1 MYPRVR
7 VRKQEQEDDTESE
20 IFPLEINGDSKFLK
34 VLESL
39 SVLACFSP
47 EKENQSDSPALI
59 ARITQPYVPNLTTE
73 PVSASKAND
82 GMFGSRKKANNEKS
96 LALRKCNSEPRKPIQ
111 FQTKAKA
118 SASESSQAK
127 AKAESSPNMRRGS
140 SKGISRIGSSKFH
153 VQKPS

>member
-47 EKENQSDSPALI
+47 G
-59 ARITQPYVPNLTTE
+59 TV
-73 PVSASKAND
+73 
-82 GMFGSRKKANNEKS
+82 
-96 LALRKCNSEPRKPIQ
+96 
-111 FQTKAKA
+111 
-118 SASESSQAK
+118 
-127 AKAESSPNMRRGS
+127 
-140 SKGISRIGSSKFH
+140 FH
-153 VQKPS
+153 C